1 MSTSL
6 DHGPTHSLIK
16 RVVLAGFCA
25 SVLVLVRPSLAEACS
40 CGGVAPSSGAFNHAA
55 AVFVGT
61 AVEVTGGM
69 PQPVVAAFSVTK
81 TYRGAV
87 EQHVVLSGNGTN
99 CDIAF
104 VKGVAYLVYA
114 GEHGR
119 SLQTHKCTRTR
130 PLSGAGEDVRYLD
143 NLTTGRPQ
151 ALVYGEVLRRI
162 TQPDGSMARQALFEP
177 LEVVAKSSFV
187 RRSVT
192 TDQWGPFQVVLT
204 PGDYAI
210 WVERRGQR
218 VTAPEQLSLG
228 TGGER
233 RISFTAEYP

>member
-1 MSTSL
+1 MSRSL
-6 DHGPTHSLIK
+6 DHGLTHSLIK
-16 RVVLAGFCA
+16 RVVLAGLWA
-25 SVLVLVRPSLAEACS
+25 SVLVLAQPSSAEGCG
-40 CGGVAPSSGAFNHAA
+40 CGGVAPSSRAFNYAT

-61 AVEVTGGM
+61 VVEVTGGM
-69 PQPVVAAFSVTK
+69 PQPVVATFSVTK
-81 TYRGAV
+81 TYRGTV
-87 EQHVVLSGNGTN
+87 DQRVTVSGDGTN

-114 GEHGR
+114 GEHGG

-143 NLTTGRPQ
+143 NVTTGRPQ

-177 LEVVAKSSFV
+177 LEVVAMGGGV

-192 TDQWGPFQVVLT
+192 TDQWGPFQIVLT

-210 WVERRGQR
+210 WAERRGQR
-218 VTAPEQLSLG
+218 VTAVEQLTLG
-228 TGGER
+228 ASGER
-233 RISFTAEYP
+233 RVSFTAEFP